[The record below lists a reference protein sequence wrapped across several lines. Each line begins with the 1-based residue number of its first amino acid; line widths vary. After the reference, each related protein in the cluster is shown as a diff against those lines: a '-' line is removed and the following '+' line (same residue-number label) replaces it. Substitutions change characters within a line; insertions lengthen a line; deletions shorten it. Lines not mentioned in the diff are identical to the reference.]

1 MIANVTNSTSIMHA
15 KPRPSLQCLN
25 LTTSRSFD
33 VIAGRC
39 GGREAWTAPPVK
51 VICDTQTRGHL
62 PHAEYAHISA
72 ANIQSD
78 VCVQITVSCG
88 ALTIEVSQPVNQE
101 QRKMICPF
109 PSLSLSLHETF
120 LSLYPNNY
128 CQCSTWSLVSRQLL
142 PEGSAAP
149 SSPFDKRSA
158 IAEPLNAILVFH

>member
-15 KPRPSLQCLN
+15 KPRLSLQCLN

-62 PHAEYAHISA
+62 PHAEYAHIQRG
-72 ANIQSD
+72 NIESD
-78 VCVQITVSCG
+78 VCVQITVSRG
-88 ALTIEVSQPVNQE
+88 AMTIEVSQPVNQE
-101 QRKMICPF
+101 LRKWFVLFFFFSCK
-109 PSLSLSLHETF
+109 TF

-142 PEGSAAP
+142 PEGSATR
-149 SSPFDKRSA
+149 SSPFNKCSV